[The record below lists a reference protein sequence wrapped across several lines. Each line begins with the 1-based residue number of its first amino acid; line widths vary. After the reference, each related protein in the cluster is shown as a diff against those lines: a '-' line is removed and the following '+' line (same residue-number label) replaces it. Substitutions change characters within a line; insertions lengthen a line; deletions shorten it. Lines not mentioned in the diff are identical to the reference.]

1 MRRLKMVVFTKE
13 LMSQSLEQ
21 FLGAGPATSSELQ
34 ERTDAS
40 LVCTSSSEP
49 LNDTNAETSALSS
62 ADIDEG
68 TLDCPKGL
76 TVIGRPTGRVP
87 VVTKSGAV

>member
-1 MRRLKMVVFTKE
+1 MLVCTKE

-21 FLGAGPATSSELQ
+21 FLGAGLATSSELQ

-40 LVCTSSSEP
+40 LVYTSSSEP
-49 LNDTNAETSALSS
+49 LNDTNTETSVLSS

-68 TLDCPKGL
+68 TFDCLRG
-76 TVIGRPTGRVP
+76 
-87 VVTKSGAV
+87 